1 MRRVWWKLLDSYA
14 WQQICRESRQV
25 LSIEGHDLLTVRGC
39 QVPGRSGLSL
49 TVGLPA
55 CSWYV
60 WYVQSAHLVLRCVG
74 LLPFRMA
81 LKARQLARSY
91 SRSSWRKDGRVA
103 VGRSVACSNQEE
115 SSKVPQ
121 SSLTLGEKISLFL
134 SFFLSLSPQIIF
146 LLALWEEVSRLVVIF
161 LWRHQAIY
169 IYTSGLGK
177 SAGWWQ
183 EMPLPVCRSQ
193 NQETKWS
200 KRSRRARSKPQKM
213 RATKH
218 VGENNT
224 AFRFI

>member
-134 SFFLSLSPQIIF
+134 SFSLSLSPQIIF

-169 IYTSGLGK
+169 IYIYVRSGKKCGMVTRDATPCVQEPKPRNKVKQKK
-177 SAGWWQ
+177 SKSTFQAPEDACHEACWREQ
-183 EMPLPVCRSQ
+183 HS
-193 NQETKWS
+193 
-200 KRSRRARSKPQKM
+200 
-213 RATKH
+213 
-218 VGENNT
+218 
-224 AFRFI
+224 F